1 MRIKILDKPIFTRP
15 DIMGFLPKPFHILL
29 TPTLLCGFVLLLV
42 LNAPLIKA
50 AQAINAVALKSFST
64 VNVLPIVGNL
74 SHSEIQWIGDRIYQ
88 NECASKVENLTYWGK
103 GEDFP
108 SFGIGH
114 FIWFP
119 VGVEV
124 NFHETFPD
132 MVRYVSKFK
141 KPPQWLIDLSP
152 FHSPWINKQSFDGAR
167 SSTELTELRTWL
179 YETKSYQSEFIVQQ
193 FLQRLSKVLDTNQR
207 VKDKQ
212 YYLQLVEVLLR
223 FKKGRFAVIDYV
235 NFKGLGDSREE
246 YKGQQWGLLSV
257 LENMSINYTVLKKM
271 PVEDALDQFILSAK
285 SRLALRVQ
293 LAPKSRNEQR
303 WLKGWFVRLDGYRLD

>member
-1 MRIKILDKPIFTRP
+1 MSSLSSTF
-15 DIMGFLPKPFHILL
+15 
-29 TPTLLCGFVLLLV
+29 LCGFSLLLV
-42 LNAPLIKA
+42 VNAPLTKA
-50 AQAINAVALKSFST
+50 SQADNLITLESALS
-64 VNVLPIVGNL
+64 VNGLPLIGGL
-74 SHSEIQWIGDRIYQ
+74 SNSEKQWIGDRIYQ

-119 VGVEV
+119 DGVKV

-141 KPPQWLIDLSP
+141 APPQWLIDLSP
-152 FHSPWINKQSFDGAR
+152 MHSPWVNKESFDNAR
-167 SSTELTELRTWL
+167 SSEQLDELRTWL
-179 YETKSYQSEFIVQQ
+179 YETKSYQSEFIIKQ
-193 FLQRLSKVLDTNQR
+193 FLQRFSETLDENHGI
-207 VKDKQ
+207 KDKQ
-212 YYLQLVEVLLR
+212 YYIQLLEVLFS

-235 NFKGLGDSREE
+235 NFKGIGNSKEQ
-246 YKGQQWGLLSV
+246 YQGQQWGLLSV
-257 LENMSINYTVLKKM
+257 LQSMSIDQDSLNKM
-271 PVEDALDQFILSAK
+271 PREEVLDKFIFSAK
-285 SRLALRVQ
+285 SRLELRVQ

>member
-1 MRIKILDKPIFTRP
+1 MKILLKPCNSSLST
-15 DIMGFLPKPFHILL
+15 
-29 TPTLLCGFVLLLV
+29 TLLCCFSLLLV
-42 LNAPLIKA
+42 VNAPLSKA
-50 AQAINAVALKSFST
+50 SQTFNIVTLKSSLS
-64 VNVLPIVGNL
+64 VNGLPIIAGL
-74 SHSEIQWIGDRIYQ
+74 SESEKQWIGDRIYQ

-119 VGVEV
+119 AGVEV

-132 MVRYVSKFK
+132 MVRYVSQFK

-152 FHSPWINKQSFDGAR
+152 LHSPWANKKSFDDAM
-167 SSTELTELRTWL
+167 SSEQLNELRAWL
-179 YETKSYQSEFIVQQ
+179 YETKSYQSEFIVKQ
-193 FLQRLSKVLDTNQR
+193 FLQRFSKALDDNHI

-212 YYLQLVEVLLR
+212 YYMQLVKVLLS
-223 FKKGRFAVIDYV
+223 FKKGRFALIDYV
-235 NFKGLGDSREE
+235 NFKGIGNLKEQ
-246 YKGQQWGLLSV
+246 YQGQQWGLLSV
-257 LENMSINYTVLKKM
+257 LENMSINQDGLNKM
-271 PVEDALDQFILSAK
+271 PSEKVLDAFILAAK
-285 SRLALRVQ
+285 SRLELRVQ

>member
-1 MRIKILDKPIFTRP
+1 MASQS
-15 DIMGFLPKPFHILL
+15 
-29 TPTLLCGFVLLLV
+29 V
-42 LNAPLIKA
+42 N
-50 AQAINAVALKSFST
+50 T
-64 VNVLPIVGNL
+64 VNQESSL
-74 SHSEIQWIGDRIYQ
+74 SINSLSLLGELSDSEKQWIGDRIYQ

-119 VGVEV
+119 AGVQT

-132 MVRYVSKFK
+132 MVRYVSNFK
-141 KPPQWLIDLSP
+141 PPPQWVIDLSP
-152 FHSPWINKQSFDGAR
+152 MHSPWPNKQLFDSAR
-167 SSTELTELRTWL
+167 SSEQLNELRTWL
-179 YETKSYQSEFIVQQ
+179 YETKSYQSEFIIKQ
-193 FLQRLSKVLDTNQR
+193 FLQRFSNALDDNLVVR
-207 VKDKQ
+207 DKQ
-212 YYLQLVEVLLR
+212 YYIQLVEILLS

-235 NFKGLGDSREE
+235 NFKGLGNSKEQ

-257 LENMSINYTVLKKM
+257 LDSMNFNIGLLKNM
-271 PVEDALDQFILSAK
+271 PREDILDKFIFSAK

>member
-1 MRIKILDKPIFTRP
+1 MKILLKLCKAS
-15 DIMGFLPKPFHILL
+15 LPS
-29 TPTLLCGFVLLLV
+29 TLLCSFSILLV
-42 LNAPLIKA
+42 VNAPLSKA
-50 AQAINAVALKSFST
+50 SPTVNTATLKSS
-64 VNVLPIVGNL
+64 L
-74 SHSEIQWIGDRIYQ
+74 SVDGLHLIGDLSKSEKQWIGDRIYQ

-119 VGVEV
+119 PGVEV

-132 MVRYVSKFK
+132 MVRYVSQFK

-152 FHSPWINKQSFDGAR
+152 LHSPWVSKESFDNAR
-167 SSTELTELRTWL
+167 SSEQLKELRSWL
-179 YETKSYQSEFIVQQ
+179 YETKNYQLDFIIKQ
-193 FLQRLSKVLDTNQR
+193 FLQRFSEALDENQS

-212 YYLQLVEVLLR
+212 YFIHLVEVLLS

-235 NFKGLGDSREE
+235 NFKGLGNTKEQ

-257 LENMSINYTVLKKM
+257 LENMNLNIDVLDKM
-271 PVEDALDQFILSAK
+271 PGEGILDKFILSAK
-285 SRLALRVQ
+285 SRLELRVQ